1 MWKNFD
7 GLKVP
12 RDRKFHAEFENGH
25 RFVPKLLKS

>member
-12 RDRKFHAEFENGH
+12 RDRKFHAEFENDY
-25 RFVPKLLKS
+25 RFAPNWLKS